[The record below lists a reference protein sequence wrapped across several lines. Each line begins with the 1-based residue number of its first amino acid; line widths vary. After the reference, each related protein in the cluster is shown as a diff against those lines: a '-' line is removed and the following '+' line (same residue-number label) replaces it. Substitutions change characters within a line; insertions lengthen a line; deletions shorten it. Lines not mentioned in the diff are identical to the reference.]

1 MQTFLGKN
9 QKGGLRGGLL
19 MWLIGVPIPVIL
31 LFSLLG
37 GGC

>member
-1 MQTFLGKN
+1 MRNDSGEN

-31 LFSLLG
+31 LFSLFK
-37 GGC
+37 GC